1 MAAGDLQ
8 AYADA
13 GHPACRG
20 RGRGPRLSRKQCG
33 SACASSRPAA
43 RRPSAVRNTLPMS
56 SRTSPVSQAITIRR
70 AVARDA
76 KRLTRLVRG
85 SGAYAGKYASAVAG
99 YRVGPD
105 YIEAHR
111 AFVAVGADDDGG
123 RVLGFYSLV
132 LAPPELDLLFV
143 ADDVQGRGIG
153 RLLVAHMQSEARAAG
168 IDRLKVVSHVLAED
182 FYHRVGAV
190 RTGTVFANPPAVPW
204 DRPEFE
210 FRIPSG

>member
-1 MAAGDLQ
+1 M
-8 AYADA
+8 
-13 GHPACRG
+13 
-20 RGRGPRLSRKQCG
+20 
-33 SACASSRPAA
+33 SSRPF
-43 RRPSAVRNTLPMS
+43 PI
-56 SRTSPVSQAITIRR
+56 SQPITIRR
-70 AVARDA
+70 ALARDA

-85 SGAYAGKYASAVAG
+85 SGAYEGKYAAAVAG

-111 AFVAVGADDDGG
+111 VFVAVGADEHGG

-143 ADDVQGRGIG
+143 ADEAQGRGIG

-168 IDRLKVVSHVLAED
+168 LDRVKVVSHLPAED

-190 RTGTVFANPPAVPW
+190 RTGTALANPPAVPW

-210 FRIPSG
+210 FRIPLE

>member
-1 MAAGDLQ
+1 
-8 AYADA
+8 
-13 GHPACRG
+13 
-20 RGRGPRLSRKQCG
+20 
-33 SACASSRPAA
+33 
-43 RRPSAVRNTLPMS
+43 MS
-56 SRTSPVSQAITIRR
+56 SRVSPTSRPVTIRR

-85 SGAYAGKYASAVAG
+85 SGAYQGKYGTAVAG

-111 AFVAVGADDDGG
+111 TFVAVGADEGAG

-132 LAPPELDLLFV
+132 LLPPELDLLFV
-143 ADDVQGRGIG
+143 ADEAQGHGIG
-153 RLLVAHMQSEARAAG
+153 RLLVEHMQSEARAAG
-168 IDRLKVVSHVLAED
+168 LDRVKVVSHGPAED

-190 RTGTVFANPPAVPW
+190 RTGTALANPPAVPW

-210 FRIPSG
+210 FRLPPA